1 MKLKILLVA
10 LVLVVVSCKD
20 EPKTENE
27 QVDNQEVKVAE
38 KTFKLTLNTVVSKN
52 DDFCL
57 LYTEDGSLNFE
68 KGIWKEVK
76 ASENEQSIVFI
87 LPEEVQPSQLRLD
100 LGKNPEQQDIV
111 IKSIKFEYGSN
122 SREIKGFEMG
132 VFFRADDTKCTFDAT
147 TGVVKALNVDGVRQ
161 IPSLYPHESVH
172 AAELP
177 KLYQ

>member
-1 MKLKILLVA
+1 MNLKFLLLV
-10 LVLVVVSCKD
+10 LVLVVVSCKN
-20 EPKTENE
+20 EPKNQTNE
-27 QVDNQEVKVAE
+27 VNNQEVVAN
-38 KTFKLTLNTVVSKN
+38 TFKVTINVVVKNN

-76 ASENEQSIVFI
+76 GNENDQNIVFV
-87 LPEEVQPSQLRLD
+87 LPEKVQPSQLRLD

-111 IKSIKFEYGSN
+111 IKSISFEYGSN

-132 VFFRADDTKCTFDAT
+132 VFFRADDTKCTFDSK
-147 TGVVKALNVDGVRQ
+147 TGVVKALSVDGVRQ
-161 IPSLYPHESVH
+161 IPSLYPLE
-172 AAELP
+172 AIQAKELP